1 MLSRGA
7 LRLASSRTRRGIAL
21 SWSVLFILSLLL
33 QYATFAL
40 APAALAVHDEQFQL
54 DGNAVDDAGSAQPDD
69 WATLVA
75 GGGSADAF
83 TGIIHEAPD
92 STIFTTGGSKDDLN
106 TTSWRWT
113 DGSVPDK
120 DDLLDG
126 FAALY
131 NKILY
136 FGADRFANNGDSAI
150 GFWFFQNGLNV
161 NGNGTFSPAHKV
173 GDLFVVS
180 HFENGGAVSE
190 IQLFSWVG
198 SGGSD
203 GALDLVATGQICTG
217 SPANDEACGIANQTA
232 TPAPWSYTP
241 KAGAAGTF
249 PQFSFFEGG
258 LDLSQV
264 FTGTVPCFGSFL
276 VETRSS
282 QEINAQLKDFIAGD
296 FNTCK
301 PPTIATAASD
311 STVQLGGTVTDTATL
326 SGNDGPVSG
335 SVKFFVCGPNPSATA
350 CTSGGTQ
357 VGGAVTVNTANNPD
371 SATSAAFTPPAA
383 GFYCFRAEYTPDAD
397 SQYLAGS
404 HTNATTEC
412 FKVLEAHI
420 AITKTANP
428 QGPVNAGDSI
438 GFDITVTNEGDG
450 TALGVHVT
458 DVLPAGI
465 NWSAGA
471 PTGDITGV
479 SCAIAAGTLTCDDA
493 SMAAGDSFTVHISGT
508 TDANDCGTVT
518 NTASVSTTNDG
529 SDEASASVDVLC
541 AQIAITKT
549 ANPAGPVSAGDTV
562 GFDITV
568 TNDGAGTATNVHV
581 TDVLPAGINWSAG
594 APTGDITGVSCAIA
608 AGTLTCDDA
617 SMASGDSFTVHISG
631 ATGPEDCGTITNT
644 ASVTTAND
652 GSDEATA
659 SVDVLCP
666 DVQVVKTAPNEQIPA
681 GQDLVF
687 TITTTNIGDGVA
699 RNVTLT
705 DTLPAGFDWSENS
718 AACEIAAGVLSCD
731 FGDLDPGESASVT
744 LTAPTSALGENPNI
758 DCSEGGIT
766 VDNTATA
773 TSTNEGQDV
782 LGNNTDDASI
792 DVLCSALLIQKSF
805 TGNTNGTDPD
815 LGVPSAKIGD
825 TLHYTLEYAGAGL
838 LENAVITDV
847 LPQGLDFV
855 AGTALGDANFNDGTY
870 DSATRTI
877 TWHAKGTLPDPASG
891 AVTYDVKV
899 LATAPDFAQPLVN
912 VATIDSDQTNPDS
925 DTASVAVLAPPE
937 ELTPPPTSTITPQT
951 APSNPGF
958 ALMLILLGVAGL
970 TLGIGFV
977 TPAPARVR
985 RRDRL
990 G

>member
-493 SMAAGDSFTVHISGT
+493 SMA
-508 TDANDCGTVT
+508 
-518 NTASVSTTNDG
+518 
-529 SDEASASVDVLC
+529 
-541 AQIAITKT
+541 
-549 ANPAGPVSAGDTV
+549 
-562 GFDITV
+562 
-568 TNDGAGTATNVHV
+568 
-581 TDVLPAGINWSAG
+581 
-594 APTGDITGVSCAIA
+594 
-608 AGTLTCDDA
+608 
-617 SMASGDSFTVHISG
+617 SGDSFTVHISG